1 MVVVLGMGLGWFGC
15 VWVGL
20 YMGWFYGLLDV
31 VFTCCLFLF
40 LRYVGLVIVHVGVG
54 EGGVAS
60 GGWVPAYLS
69 LGALD
74 GNRGDEVG
82 DAVM

>member
-1 MVVVLGMGLGWFGC
+1 MLGLVCIWVGFMVVFNV
-15 VWVGL
+15 V
-20 YMGWFYGLLDV
+20 YLLSV
-31 VFTCCLFLF
+31 LF

-54 EGGVAS
+54 VGGVAS

-74 GNRGDEVG
+74 GNRGDEVR

>member
-1 MVVVLGMGLGWFGC
+1 MVVLGLVC
-15 VWVGL
+15 IWVGF
-20 YMGWFYGLLDV
+20 MV
-31 VFTCCLFLF
+31 VFNVVYLLSVLF

-54 EGGVAS
+54 VGGVAS

-74 GNRGDEVG
+74 GNRGDEVR

>member
-1 MVVVLGMGLGWFGC
+1 MA
-15 VWVGL
+15 
-20 YMGWFYGLLDV
+20 WFYGLLDV

-54 EGGVAS
+54 GVAS
-60 GGWVPAYLS
+60 GGRVPAYLS

>member
-1 MVVVLGMGLGWFGC
+1 MLGLVCIWVGFMVVFN
-15 VWVGL
+15 
-20 YMGWFYGLLDV
+20 V

-40 LRYVGLVIVHVGVG
+40 LRYVGLVIVHVCVGV
-54 EGGVAS
+54 GGVAS